1 METPAFMPIK
11 TFLKEVVFESPNTPD
26 LFFNAESAANLEIS
40 IDVQSRVAEGT
51 SLYLVELHTCLTPK
65 INERVVFN
73 LKLIYSTLVEIA
85 DQELEDETRKHLLTV
100 IVPQSMYN
108 PLRALVWKLTL
119 ESGFPP
125 IMMNDYDFATHQA
138 NTDIRPFDNHE
149 VSVDED
155 DDNNNSFAFLKFL
168 KENERDA
175 DKDEDNDNSSAFS
188 KFLNEDMGDANEE
201 LAIYEGSELPQ
212 ENIYPLGWEW
222 ILEDVRLVEDGAGT
236 SFLKTVKESTGNDL
250 NVYEETPLYKYYY
263 RFLTPIEY
271 NHPDYNECEDSY
283 WPMLFQLLFGEGK
296 NVKVID
302 GSNVLPEIEFDYCE
316 DERRT
321 VSSLTMDE
329 LKFITSELAVKAFT
343 DTLVDILGY
352 EKLMDA
358 NYVSTL
364 RTDQLILKE
373 EFHALYNTDQPD
385 ASAEE
390 IAFVERLYARIKDCD
405 LQTFPYKF

>member
-11 TFLKEVVFESPNTPD
+11 TFLNEVVFESPNTPD

-51 SLYLVELHTCLTPK
+51 SLYLVELHTSLIPK

-125 IMMNDYDFATHQA
+125 IMMNDYDFATHKA
-138 NTDIRPFDNHE
+138 NTDIRPFDNQE
-149 VSVDED
+149 VLIDED
-155 DDNNNSFAFLKFL
+155 DDNDDSFELL
-168 KENERDA
+168 
-175 DKDEDNDNSSAFS
+175 
-188 KFLNEDMGDANEE
+188 KFLNEQEKDEE
-201 LAIYEGSELPQ
+201 SVIDEGGELLQ
-212 ENIYPLGWEW
+212 ENIFPLGYEW
-222 ILEDVRLVEDGAGT
+222 VLEDIRLVDDGAGV
-236 SFLKTVKESTGNDL
+236 SFLNTVKDSTGNSLD
-250 NVYEETPLYKYYY
+250 VYTETPLYKYFY
-263 RFLTPIEY
+263 RFLKPIEY
-271 NHPDYNECEDSY
+271 SHPDYEVCEDY

-302 GSNVLPEIEFDYCE
+302 GDNGLPEIEFDYCE

-321 VSSLTMDE
+321 VSSLTLDE

-343 DTLVDILGY
+343 DTLVEILGY
-352 EKLMDA
+352 DKQMDNDYA
-358 NYVSTL
+358 DIL
-364 RTDQLILKE
+364 RGDQLILKE
-373 EFHALYNTDQPD
+373 EFHALYNTDQPN

-390 IAFVERLYARIKDCD
+390 IAFVDKLYARIKECD

>member
-11 TFLKEVVFESPNTPD
+11 TFLREVVFESPNTPD
-26 LFFNAESAANLEIS
+26 LFFNAESAANLGIS
-40 IDVQSRVAEGT
+40 IDVQSRVAEDT
-51 SLYLVELHTCLTPK
+51 SLYLVELHTSLTPM

-73 LKLIYSTLVEIA
+73 LRLIYSTLVEVA
-85 DQELEDETRKHLLTV
+85 DKELEDETRKYLLTV
-100 IVPQSMYN
+100 VVPQSMYN

-149 VSVDED
+149 VSFDKNED
-155 DDNNNSFAFLKFL
+155 NDNSFAFLKFL
-168 KENERDA
+168 NEQE
-175 DKDEDNDNSSAFS
+175 KDEESAID
-188 KFLNEDMGDANEE
+188 ECG
-201 LAIYEGSELPQ
+201 ELPQ
-212 ENIYPLGWEW
+212 ENIFPLGYEW
-222 ILEDVRLVEDGAGT
+222 VLEDIRLVDDGAGV
-236 SFLKTVKESTGNDL
+236 SFLNTVKDSTGNSLD
-250 NVYEETPLYKYYY
+250 VYTETPLYKYFY

-271 NHPDYNECEDSY
+271 SHPDYEVCEDY

-302 GSNVLPEIEFDYCE
+302 GENGHPEIEFDYCE

-321 VSSLTMDE
+321 VSSLTLAE
-329 LKFITSELAVKAFT
+329 LKHLTSELAVKAFT
-343 DTLVDILGY
+343 DTLVEILGY
-352 EKLMDA
+352 DKQMDNDYA
-358 NYVSTL
+358 DIL
-364 RTDQLILKE
+364 RDDQLILKE
-373 EFHALYNTDQPD
+373 EFHALYNTDQPN

-390 IAFVERLYARIKDCD
+390 IAFVDKLYARIKECD

>member
-51 SLYLVELHTCLTPK
+51 SLYLVELHTSLTPK
-65 INERVVFN
+65 ITERVVFN

-125 IMMNDYDFATHQA
+125 IMMNDYDFAAHQA

-149 VSVDED
+149 VSFDKNED
-155 DDNNNSFAFLKFL
+155 NDNSFAFLKFL
-168 KENERDA
+168 NEQE
-175 DKDEDNDNSSAFS
+175 KDEESAID
-188 KFLNEDMGDANEE
+188 ECG
-201 LAIYEGSELPQ
+201 ELPQ
-212 ENIYPLGWEW
+212 ENIFPLGYEW
-222 ILEDVRLVEDGAGT
+222 VLEDIRLVDDGAGV
-236 SFLKTVKESTGNDL
+236 SFLNTVKDSTGNSLD
-250 NVYEETPLYKYYY
+250 VYTETPLYKYFY
-263 RFLTPIEY
+263 RFLPPIEY
-271 NHPDYNECEDSY
+271 CHPDYEVCEDY

-302 GSNVLPEIEFDYCE
+302 GDNGLPEIEFDYCE

-321 VSSLTMDE
+321 VSSLTLDE

-343 DTLVDILGY
+343 DTLVEILGY
-352 EKLMDA
+352 DKQMDNDYA
-358 NYVSTL
+358 DIL
-364 RTDQLILKE
+364 RGEQLILKE
-373 EFHALYNTDQPD
+373 EFHALYNTDQPN

-390 IAFVERLYARIKDCD
+390 IAFVDKLYARIKECD

>member
-1 METPAFMPIK
+1 METPAFIPIK
-11 TFLKEVVFESPNTPD
+11 TFLKETVFESPNTPD

-40 IDVQSRVAEGT
+40 IDIQSRVAEDS
-51 SLYLVELHTCLTPK
+51 SLYLVELHTSLTPK
-65 INERVVFN
+65 IDERVVFN
-73 LKLIYSTLVEIA
+73 FRLIYSTLVEIT
-85 DQELEDETRKHLLTV
+85 DKEMDDETRKYLLTV

-149 VSVDED
+149 VSFDKNED
-155 DDNNNSFAFLKFL
+155 NDNSFAFLKFL
-168 KENERDA
+168 NEQE
-175 DKDEDNDNSSAFS
+175 KDEESAID
-188 KFLNEDMGDANEE
+188 ECG
-201 LAIYEGSELPQ
+201 ELPQ
-212 ENIYPLGWEW
+212 ENIFPLGYEW
-222 ILEDVRLVEDGAGT
+222 VLEDIRLVDDGAGV
-236 SFLKTVKESTGNDL
+236 SFLNTVKDSTGNSLD
-250 NVYEETPLYKYYY
+250 VYTETPLYKYFY

-271 NHPDYNECEDSY
+271 SHPDYEVCEDY

-302 GSNVLPEIEFDYCE
+302 GDNGLPEIEFDYCE

-321 VSSLTMDE
+321 VSNLTLDE

-343 DTLVDILGY
+343 DTLVEILGY
-352 EKLMDA
+352 DKQMDNDYA
-358 NYVSTL
+358 DIL
-364 RTDQLILKE
+364 RGDQLILKE
-373 EFHALYNTDQPD
+373 EFHALYNTDQPN
-385 ASAEE
+385 ASAEK
-390 IAFVERLYARIKDCD
+390 IAFVDKLYARIKECD

>member
-51 SLYLVELHTCLTPK
+51 SLYLVELHTSLTPK
-65 INERVVFN
+65 ITERVVFN

-138 NTDIRPFDNHE
+138 NTDIKPFDNHE
-149 VSVDED
+149 VSFDKNED
-155 DDNNNSFAFLKFL
+155 NDNSFAFLKFL
-168 KENERDA
+168 NEQE
-175 DKDEDNDNSSAFS
+175 KDEESAID
-188 KFLNEDMGDANEE
+188 ECG
-201 LAIYEGSELPQ
+201 ELPQ
-212 ENIYPLGWEW
+212 ENIFSLGYEW
-222 ILEDVRLVEDGAGT
+222 VLEDIRLVDDGAGV
-236 SFLKTVKESTGNDL
+236 SFLNTVKDSTGNSLD
-250 NVYEETPLYKYYY
+250 VYTETPLYKYFY
-263 RFLTPIEY
+263 RYLTPIEY
-271 NHPDYNECEDSY
+271 SHPDYEVCEDY

-302 GSNVLPEIEFDYCE
+302 GDNGLPEIEFDYCE

-321 VSSLTMDE
+321 VSSLTLDE

-343 DTLVDILGY
+343 DTLVEILGY
-352 EKLMDA
+352 DKQMDNDYA
-358 NYVSTL
+358 DIL
-364 RTDQLILKE
+364 RGDQLILKE
-373 EFHALYNTDQPD
+373 EFHALYNTDQPN

-390 IAFVERLYARIKDCD
+390 IAFVDKLYARIKECD

>member
-26 LFFNAESAANLEIS
+26 LFFNAESAANLGIS
-40 IDVQSRVAEGT
+40 IDVQSRVAEDT

-65 INERVVFN
+65 INEQLVFN
-73 LKLIYSTLVEIA
+73 LKIVYSTLVEIT
-85 DQELEDETRKHLLTV
+85 DKEMDDETRKYLLTV
-100 IVPQSMYN
+100 VVPQSMYN

-138 NTDIRPFDNHE
+138 NTDIIPFDNHE
-149 VSVDED
+149 VSFDKNED
-155 DDNNNSFAFLKFL
+155 NDNSLAFLKFL
-168 KENERDA
+168 EENE
-175 DKDEDNDNSSAFS
+175 KDEVSA
-188 KFLNEDMGDANEE
+188 MEE
-201 LAIYEGSELPQ
+201 GGELPQ
-212 ENIYPLGWEW
+212 ENIFPLGYEW
-222 ILEDVRLVEDGAGT
+222 IMEDIRLVEDGAGV
-236 SFLKTVKESTGNDL
+236 SFLETAKNYLEKDGKSTGNEL
-250 NVYEETPLYKYYY
+250 LTYEENPLYKYYY
-263 RFLTPIEY
+263 RFLTPIKY
-271 NHPDYNECEDSY
+271 SHPDYEECEDSY

-302 GSNVLPEIEFDYCE
+302 GENGLPEIEFDYCE

-321 VSSLTMDE
+321 VSSLTLEE

-343 DTLVDILGY
+343 DTLVEILGY
-352 EKLMDA
+352 DKQMDNDYA
-358 NYVSTL
+358 DIL
-364 RTDQLILKE
+364 RDDQLILKE

-385 ASAEE
+385 ASDED
-390 IAFVERLYARIKDCD
+390 IAFVDKLYARIKECD

>member
-1 METPAFMPIK
+1 METPGFMPIK

-40 IDVQSRVAEGT
+40 IDVQSRVAEET
-51 SLYLVELHTCLTPK
+51 SLYLVELHTSLTPK

-73 LKLIYSTLVEIA
+73 LRLIYSTLVEVA
-85 DQELEDETRKHLLTV
+85 DKELEDETRKYLLTV
-100 IVPQSMYN
+100 VVPQSMYN

-155 DDNNNSFAFLKFL
+155 DDN
-168 KENERDA
+168 
-175 DKDEDNDNSSAFS
+175 SSAFS
-188 KFLNEDMGDANEE
+188 KFLKENMRDINEE
-201 LAIYEGSELPQ
+201 SAIDESGELPQ
-212 ENIYPLGWEW
+212 ENIWPLSWEW

-250 NVYEETPLYKYYY
+250 DVYEETPLYKYYY

-271 NHPDYNECEDSY
+271 NHPDYNECEGSY

-302 GSNVLPEIEFDYCE
+302 GGNGLPEIEFDYCE

-321 VSSLTMDE
+321 VSSLTLDE
-329 LKFITSELAVKAFT
+329 LKFITYELAVKAFT

-358 NYVSTL
+358 DYASTL
-364 RTDQLILKE
+364 RMDQLILKE
-373 EFHALYNTDQPD
+373 EFHALYNTDQPGANAKD
-385 ASAEE
+385 
-390 IAFVERLYARIKDCD
+390 IAFVESLYARIKDCD

>member
-51 SLYLVELHTCLTPK
+51 SLYLVELHTSLIPK

-85 DQELEDETRKHLLTV
+85 DQELEDEIRKHLLTV

-155 DDNNNSFAFLKFL
+155 EDNDNSFAFLKFL
-168 KENERDA
+168 NEQERD
-175 DKDEDNDNSSAFS
+175 EESAM
-188 KFLNEDMGDANEE
+188 E
-201 LAIYEGSELPQ
+201 EGSELHQ
-212 ENIYPLGWEW
+212 ENIFPLGYEW
-222 ILEDVRLVEDGAGT
+222 VLEDIRLVDDGAGV
-236 SFLKTVKESTGNDL
+236 SFLNTVKESTGNNID
-250 NVYEETPLYKYYY
+250 VYEETPLYKYYY
-263 RFLTPIEY
+263 RFLRPIEY
-271 NHPDYNECEDSY
+271 SHPDYEVCEDSY

-302 GSNVLPEIEFDYCE
+302 GDNGLPEIEFDYCE

-321 VSSLTMDE
+321 VSSLTLEE
-329 LKFITSELAVKAFT
+329 LKFITSELVVKAFT
-343 DTLVDILGY
+343 DTLVEILGY
-352 EKLMDA
+352 DKQMDNDYA
-358 NYVSTL
+358 DIL
-364 RTDQLILKE
+364 RGDQLILKE
-373 EFHALYNTDQPD
+373 EFHALYNTDQPN

-390 IAFVERLYARIKDCD
+390 IAFVDKLYARIKECD

>member
-11 TFLKEVVFESPNTPD
+11 TFLKKVVFESPNTPD

-40 IDVQSRVAEGT
+40 IDVQSRVAEDT

-65 INERVVFN
+65 INEQLVFN
-73 LKLIYSTLVEIA
+73 LKIVYSTLVEIT
-85 DQELEDETRKHLLTV
+85 DKEMDDETRKCLLTV

-138 NTDIRPFDNHE
+138 NTDIKPFDNHE
-149 VSVDED
+149 VSFDKNED
-155 DDNNNSFAFLKFL
+155 NDNSFAFLKFL
-168 KENERDA
+168 NEQE
-175 DKDEDNDNSSAFS
+175 KDEESAID
-188 KFLNEDMGDANEE
+188 ECG
-201 LAIYEGSELPQ
+201 ELPQ
-212 ENIYPLGWEW
+212 ENIFPLGYEW
-222 ILEDVRLVEDGAGT
+222 VLEDIRLVDDGAGV
-236 SFLKTVKESTGNDL
+236 SFLNTVKDSTGNSLD
-250 NVYEETPLYKYYY
+250 VYTETPLYKYFY
-263 RFLTPIEY
+263 RYLTPIEY
-271 NHPDYNECEDSY
+271 SHPDYEVCEDY

-302 GSNVLPEIEFDYCE
+302 GDNGLPEIEFDYCE

-321 VSSLTMDE
+321 VSSLTLDE

-343 DTLVDILGY
+343 DTLVEILGY
-352 EKLMDA
+352 DKQMDNDYA
-358 NYVSTL
+358 DIL
-364 RTDQLILKE
+364 RGDQLILKE
-373 EFHALYNTDQPD
+373 EFHALYNTDQPN

-390 IAFVERLYARIKDCD
+390 IAFVDKLYARIKECD

>member
-1 METPAFMPIK
+1 METPGFMPIK

-40 IDVQSRVAEGT
+40 IDVQSRVAEDT
-51 SLYLVELHTCLTPK
+51 SLYLVELHTSLTPK

-73 LKLIYSTLVEIA
+73 LRLIYSTLVEVA
-85 DQELEDETRKHLLTV
+85 DKELDDETRKYLLTV
-100 IVPQSMYN
+100 VVPQSMYN

-138 NTDIRPFDNHE
+138 NTDIKPFDNHE
-149 VSVDED
+149 VSFDKDED
-155 DDNNNSFAFLKFL
+155 NDNSFAFLKFL
-168 KENERDA
+168 NEQE
-175 DKDEDNDNSSAFS
+175 KDEESATD
-188 KFLNEDMGDANEE
+188 ECG
-201 LAIYEGSELPQ
+201 ELPQ
-212 ENIYPLGWEW
+212 ENIFPLGYEW
-222 ILEDVRLVEDGAGT
+222 VLEDIRLVDDGAGV
-236 SFLKTVKESTGNDL
+236 SFLNTVKDSTGNSLD
-250 NVYEETPLYKYYY
+250 VYTETPLYKYFY
-263 RFLTPIEY
+263 RFLKPIEY
-271 NHPDYNECEDSY
+271 SHPDYEVCEDY

-302 GSNVLPEIEFDYCE
+302 GDNGLPEIEFDYCE

-321 VSSLTMDE
+321 VSSLTLDE

-343 DTLVDILGY
+343 DTLVEILGY
-352 EKLMDA
+352 DKQMDNDYA
-358 NYVSTL
+358 DIL
-364 RTDQLILKE
+364 RGDQLILKE
-373 EFHALYNTDQPD
+373 EFHALYNTDQPN

-390 IAFVERLYARIKDCD
+390 IAFVDKLYARIKECD

>member
-51 SLYLVELHTCLTPK
+51 SLYLVELHTSLTPK
-65 INERVVFN
+65 ITERVVFN

-138 NTDIRPFDNHE
+138 NTDIKPFDNHE
-149 VSVDED
+149 VSFDKNED
-155 DDNNNSFAFLKFL
+155 NDNSFAFLKFL
-168 KENERDA
+168 NEQE
-175 DKDEDNDNSSAFS
+175 KDEESAID
-188 KFLNEDMGDANEE
+188 ECG
-201 LAIYEGSELPQ
+201 ELPQ
-212 ENIYPLGWEW
+212 ENIFPLGYEW
-222 ILEDVRLVEDGAGT
+222 VLEDIRLVDDGAGV
-236 SFLKTVKESTGNDL
+236 SFLNTVKDSTGNSLD
-250 NVYEETPLYKYYY
+250 VYTETPLYKYFY
-263 RFLTPIEY
+263 RYLTPIEY
-271 NHPDYNECEDSY
+271 SHPDYEVCEDY

-302 GSNVLPEIEFDYCE
+302 GDNGLPEIEFDYCE

-321 VSSLTMDE
+321 VSSLTLDE

-343 DTLVDILGY
+343 DTLVEILGY
-352 EKLMDA
+352 DKQMD
-358 NYVSTL
+358 NDYPDIL
-364 RTDQLILKE
+364 RADQLILKE
-373 EFHALYNTDQPD
+373 EFHALYNTDQPN

-390 IAFVERLYARIKDCD
+390 IAFVDKLYARIKECD

>member
-51 SLYLVELHTCLTPK
+51 SLYLVELHTSLTPK
-65 INERVVFN
+65 ITERVVFN

-149 VSVDED
+149 VSFDKNED
-155 DDNNNSFAFLKFL
+155 NDNSFAFLKFL
-168 KENERDA
+168 NEQE
-175 DKDEDNDNSSAFS
+175 KDEESAI
-188 KFLNEDMGDANEE
+188 E
-201 LAIYEGSELPQ
+201 EGSESPQ
-212 ENIYPLGWEW
+212 ENIFPLGYEW
-222 ILEDVRLVEDGAGT
+222 IMEDIRLVEDGAGA
-236 SFLKTVKESTGNDL
+236 SFLETAKNYLEKDGKSTGDEL
-250 NVYEETPLYKYYY
+250 LTYEENPLYKYYY

-271 NHPDYNECEDSY
+271 SHPDYEECEDSY

-296 NVKVID
+296 NVKIID
-302 GSNVLPEIEFDYCE
+302 GENGIPEIEFDYCE

-321 VSSLTMDE
+321 VSSLTLEE

-343 DTLVDILGY
+343 DTLVEILGY
-352 EKLMDA
+352 DKQMDNDYA
-358 NYVSTL
+358 DIL
-364 RTDQLILKE
+364 RDDQLILKE

-385 ASAEE
+385 ASDED
-390 IAFVERLYARIKDCD
+390 IAFVDKLYARIKECD

>member
-1 METPAFMPIK
+1 MEKQAFMPIK

-51 SLYLVELHTCLTPK
+51 SLYLVELHTSLIPK

-125 IMMNDYDFATHQA
+125 IMMNDYDFATHKA

-155 DDNNNSFAFLKFL
+155 DDNSSAFLKFL
-168 KENERDA
+168 NENMR
-175 DKDEDNDNSSAFS
+175 
-188 KFLNEDMGDANEE
+188 DANEE

-236 SFLKTVKESTGNDL
+236 SFLKTVKESTGNDID
-250 NVYEETPLYKYYY
+250 VYEETPLYKYYY

-302 GSNVLPEIEFDYCE
+302 GSNGLPEIEFDYCE

-321 VSSLTMDE
+321 VSSLTLDE
-329 LKFITSELAVKAFT
+329 LKFITSELAVKALT

-358 NYVSTL
+358 DYASTL
-364 RTDQLILKE
+364 RMDQLILKE
-373 EFHALYNTDQPD
+373 EFHALYNTDQPRTK
-385 ASAEE
+385 AED
-390 IAFVERLYARIKDCD
+390 IAFVESLYARIKDCD

>member
-1 METPAFMPIK
+1 MPIK

-51 SLYLVELHTCLTPK
+51 SLYLVELHTSLTPK
-65 INERVVFN
+65 ITERVVFN

-138 NTDIRPFDNHE
+138 NTDIKPFDNHE
-149 VSVDED
+149 VSFDKNED
-155 DDNNNSFAFLKFL
+155 NDNSFAFLKFL
-168 KENERDA
+168 NEQE
-175 DKDEDNDNSSAFS
+175 KDEESAID
-188 KFLNEDMGDANEE
+188 ECG
-201 LAIYEGSELPQ
+201 ELPQ
-212 ENIYPLGWEW
+212 ENIFPLGYEW
-222 ILEDVRLVEDGAGT
+222 VLEDIRLVDDGAGV
-236 SFLKTVKESTGNDL
+236 SFLNTVKDSTGNSLD
-250 NVYEETPLYKYYY
+250 VYTETPLYKYFY
-263 RFLTPIEY
+263 RYLTPIEY
-271 NHPDYNECEDSY
+271 SHPDYEVCEDY

-302 GSNVLPEIEFDYCE
+302 GDNGLPEIEFDYCE

-321 VSSLTMDE
+321 VSSLTLDE

-343 DTLVDILGY
+343 DTLVEILGY
-352 EKLMDA
+352 DKQMDNDYA
-358 NYVSTL
+358 DIL
-364 RTDQLILKE
+364 RGDQLILKE
-373 EFHALYNTDQPD
+373 EFHALYNTDQPN

-390 IAFVERLYARIKDCD
+390 IAFVDKLYARIKECD

>member
-40 IDVQSRVAEGT
+40 IDVQSRVAEDT

-65 INERVVFN
+65 INEQLVFN
-73 LKLIYSTLVEIA
+73 LKIVYSTLVEIT
-85 DQELEDETRKHLLTV
+85 DKEMDDETRKYLLTAV
-100 IVPQSMYN
+100 VPQSMYN

-149 VSVDED
+149 VSFDKNED
-155 DDNNNSFAFLKFL
+155 NDNSFAFLKFL
-168 KENERDA
+168 NEQE
-175 DKDEDNDNSSAFS
+175 KDEESAID
-188 KFLNEDMGDANEE
+188 ECGE
-201 LAIYEGSELPQ
+201 LHQ
-212 ENIYPLGWEW
+212 ENIFSLGYEW
-222 ILEDVRLVEDGAGT
+222 VLEDIRLVDDGAGV
-236 SFLKTVKESTGNDL
+236 SFLNTVKDSTGNSLD
-250 NVYEETPLYKYYY
+250 VYTETPLYKYFY

-271 NHPDYNECEDSY
+271 SHPDYEVCEDY
-283 WPMLFQLLFGEGK
+283 WQMLFQLLFGEGK

-302 GSNVLPEIEFDYCE
+302 GENGHPEIEFDYCE

-321 VSSLTMDE
+321 VSSLTLAE
-329 LKFITSELAVKAFT
+329 LKHLTSELAVKAFT
-343 DTLVDILGY
+343 DTLVEILGY
-352 EKLMDA
+352 DKQMDNDYA
-358 NYVSTL
+358 DIL
-364 RTDQLILKE
+364 RDDQLILKE
-373 EFHALYNTDQPD
+373 EFHALYNTDQPN

-390 IAFVERLYARIKDCD
+390 IAFVDKLYARIKECD
-405 LQTFPYKF
+405 LQTFPYKI